1 MGKRFKGVTLTVC
14 ALACIGLAA
23 CGGESIET
31 VTADDLTKP
40 NTLFTPDG
48 SNQTT
53 KIVNGTDVTDLRY
66 PWMAAVYFRRLGN
79 SFSQGCGG
87 SLISDRWVVSAAHCF
102 TGSGGRSPADVAL
115 VHGTPDLNATSEGIV
130 SRVSR
135 IIIHPQY
142 NPSANRNDIALLELT
157 EPVFLQP
164 ITLPSATNPVP
175 NNGEIAT
182 VAGWGATSE
191 TGAGSRLLQETDLPI
206 VSTNACQSL
215 YGNLINGPAHL
226 CAGGQQTDSCFG
238 DSGGPLFV
246 SRGNEFVQAG
256 VVSFGFG
263 CARPGLPA
271 VYTRTST
278 CLLYTSPSPR
288 D

>member
-1 MGKRFKGVTLTVC
+1 MSKRLRGVRLTAC

-23 CGGESIET
+23 CGGSTET
-31 VTADDLTKP
+31 GSSDNFTKP
-40 NTLFTPDG
+40 DTLVTSG
-48 SNQTT
+48 ALNQTT

-130 SRVSR
+130 SRISR

-142 NPSANRNDIALLELT
+142 NPGANRNDIALLELT

-164 ITLPSATNPVP
+164 ITLSRATNPVP
-175 NNGEIAT
+175 NDGEIAT

-191 TGAGSRLLQETDLPI
+191 SGPGSTLLQETDLPI

-226 CAGGQQTDSCFG
+226 CCTGRCSQFR
-238 DSGGPLFV
+238 V
-246 SRGNEFVQAG
+246 WM
-256 VVSFGFG
+256 
-263 CARPGLPA
+263 
-271 VYTRTST
+271 RTSRFT
-278 CLLYTSPSPR
+278 CCVHTYLNLFR
-288 D
+288 LDK